1 LWGDGFVF
9 LMKLIAYKTYD
20 YQCQRLVPAART
32 RDWMDKT
39 PGAFAYHGLPLVMA
53 NSLGWFLISDVP
65 CEMEWDGTEPAS
77 GLKVWATEEL
87 TEKEKHFLPTSHF
100 GSGVLTFHAEFMFTT
115 ERRISLITKGP
126 ANYTKHGIQA
136 LEGVIETDWLPY
148 PFTMNWKLTA
158 KNTRVRFERGEPI
171 AQIVPWPLDTLDEVD
186 PEILMLQDNPELYA
200 KYEDY
205 RKKRFVFNKKF
216 EQDGKKRQ
224 KYYVR
229 GEDSLGNK
237 YPEQHKTDW
246 RAKPFVSHLPT
257 YGSPAVPVQPPP
269 EA

>member
-1 LWGDGFVF
+1 
-9 LMKLIAYKTYD
+9 MKLIAYKTYD
-20 YQCQRLVPAART
+20 YNCQQIVPAART

-39 PGAFAYHGLPLVMA
+39 PQAFAYHCLPLVMA
-53 NSLGWFLISDVP
+53 NSLGWFVINNVP
-65 CEMEWDGTEPAS
+65 CEMEWDGTERPS

-87 TEKEKHFLPTSHF
+87 TAQEQHFLPSSHF
-100 GSGVLTFHAEFMFTT
+100 GSGVVTFHAEFMFWT

-126 ANYTKHGIQA
+126 ANYPKHGIIS

-171 AQIVPWPLDTLDEVD
+171 AQIIPYPADMISSIE
-186 PEILMLQDNPELYA
+186 PEILSLQTNPELYL

-205 RKKRFVFNKKF
+205 RKKRVVFNQKF
-216 EQDGKKRQ
+216 EVEGTKRQ

-229 GEDSLGNK
+229 GEDSTGDK
-237 YPEQHKTDW
+237 YPTQHQTDW
-246 RAKPFVSHLPT
+246 KTKPFVSKT
-257 YGSPAVPVQPPP
+257 
-269 EA
+269 

>member
-9 LMKLIAYKTYD
+9 LMKLIAYNTYD

-39 PGAFAYHGLPLVMA
+39 PGAFAYHCLPLVMA

-126 ANYTKHGIQA
+126 ANYPKHGIQA